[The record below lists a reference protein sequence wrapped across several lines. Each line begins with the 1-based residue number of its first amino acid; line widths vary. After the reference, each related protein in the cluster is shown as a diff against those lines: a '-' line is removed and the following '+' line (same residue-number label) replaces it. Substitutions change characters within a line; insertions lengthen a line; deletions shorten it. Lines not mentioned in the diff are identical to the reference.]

1 MQVKKN
7 KKGKKETELEK
18 GNERKMKRE
27 RKKIKVL

>member
-7 KKGKKETELEK
+7 KTGNKETEIET